1 MDNYIS
7 RGVSLNLS
15 SIAVNFISNYL
26 DTFKGIDQ
34 SKNVI
39 ESNKSANE
47 KAMDLTISVMKYNDE
62 YKNDFKENQWIFI
75 ENSVKEKLYGM
86 ISKNEL
92 IFDRVLW
99 LYFLC

>member
-39 ESNKSANE
+39 ESNKDTSE
-47 KAMDLTISVMKYNDE
+47 KAQELTLSVMKYNDE
-62 YKNDFKENQWIFI
+62 YKNNFKENQWSFI
-75 ENSVKEKLYGM
+75 ENSVKEKLYLM

-92 IFDRVLW
+92 TFDRVL
-99 LYFLC
+99 

>member
-26 DTFKGIDQ
+26 DTFKGINQ

-39 ESNKSANE
+39 ESNKETSE
-47 KAMDLTISVMKYNDE
+47 KAQELTLSVMKYNDE
-62 YKNDFKENQWIFI
+62 YKNDFKESQWSFI
-75 ENSVKEKLYGM
+75 ENSVKEKLYLM

-92 IFDRVLW
+92 TFDRVL
-99 LYFLC
+99 

>member
-39 ESNKSANE
+39 ESNKETSE
-47 KAMDLTISVMKYNDE
+47 KAQELTLFVMKYNDE
-62 YKNDFKENQWIFI
+62 YKNDFKESQWSFI
-75 ENSVKEKLYGM
+75 ENSVKEKLYLM

-92 IFDRVLW
+92 TFDRVL
-99 LYFLC
+99 

>member
-39 ESNKSANE
+39 ESNKDTSE
-47 KAMDLTISVMKYNDE
+47 KAQELTSSVMKYNDE
-62 YKNDFKENQWIFI
+62 YKNDFKESQWSFI
-75 ENSVKEKLYGM
+75 ENSVKEKLYLM

-92 IFDRVLW
+92 TFDRVL
-99 LYFLC
+99 

>member
-39 ESNKSANE
+39 ESNKETSE
-47 KAMDLTISVMKYNDE
+47 KAQELTLSVMKYNDE
-62 YKNDFKENQWIFI
+62 YKNDFKESQWSFI
-75 ENSVKEKLYGM
+75 ENSVKEKLYIM

-92 IFDRVLW
+92 TFDRVL
-99 LYFLC
+99 

>member
-39 ESNKSANE
+39 ESNKETSE
-47 KAMDLTISVMKYNDE
+47 KAQELTLSVMKYNDE
-62 YKNDFKENQWIFI
+62 YKNDFKESQWSFI
-75 ENSVKEKLYGM
+75 ENSVKEKLYLM

-92 IFDRVLW
+92 TFDRVL
-99 LYFLC
+99 

>member
-39 ESNKSANE
+39 ESNKDTSE
-47 KAMDLTISVMKYNDE
+47 KAQELTLFVMKYNDE
-62 YKNDFKENQWIFI
+62 YKNDFKESQWSFI
-75 ENSVKEKLYGM
+75 ENSVKEKLYLM

-92 IFDRVLW
+92 TFDRVL
-99 LYFLC
+99 

>member
-39 ESNKSANE
+39 ESNKDTSE
-47 KAMDLTISVMKYNDE
+47 KAQELTLSVMKYNDE
-62 YKNDFKENQWIFI
+62 YKNDFKESQWSFI
-75 ENSVKEKLYGM
+75 ENSVKEKLYLM

-92 IFDRVLW
+92 TFDRVL
-99 LYFLC
+99 

>member
-39 ESNKSANE
+39 ESNKDTHE
-47 KAMDLTISVMKYNDE
+47 KALDLTVSVMKYNDE
-62 YKNDFKENQWIFI
+62 YRNDFKDNQWSFI
-75 ENSVKEKLYGM
+75 ENSVKEKLYLM

-92 IFDRVLW
+92 IFDRVL
-99 LYFLC
+99 

>member
-39 ESNKSANE
+39 KSNKETSE
-47 KAMDLTISVMKYNDE
+47 KAQELTLFVMKYNDE
-62 YKNDFKENQWIFI
+62 YKNDFKESQWSFI
-75 ENSVKEKLYGM
+75 ENSVKEKLYLM

-92 IFDRVLW
+92 TFDRVL
-99 LYFLC
+99 